1 MKFLVRVMLLLSF
14 LLFTLPTVAQTEEAP
29 AQVETESPDVIV
41 VEQPADDGTVV
52 TSIWTIISVLVFG
65 LLTGG
70 VFGVG
75 AVWAAVKRASRSD
88 EFMKSLE
95 YLYNSR
101 PDDQRTLLRTGV
113 VELREGVGILEE
125 VTDSI
130 PYADKPK
137 PSATPLRPSPE

>member
-1 MKFLVRVMLLLSF
+1 
-14 LLFTLPTVAQTEEAP
+14 VAQTEEAP